1 MNIFLIDA
9 DNLPF
14 AAWIE
19 EACRSLESSVGSLAA
34 VYGSV
39 ENLKGL
45 QQTILKWTIPSIAS
59 EKSG

>member
-1 MNIFLIDA
+1 MNIILIDA
-9 DNLPF
+9 DNLPL

-19 EACRSLESSVGSLAA
+19 EACRGLESSVGSLAA

-45 QQTILKWTIPSIAS
+45 
-59 EKSG
+59 